1 MAATWIVLASEFGHR
16 LLGEIVPKADGFA
29 QVAAGFSFSMM
40 GFMAAVMA
48 LFSVLGQSRALKKY
62 RKSGFLRLLLI
73 VISITILELAVS
85 FVTSLRLFTNPVTAS
100 KVMCV
105 SVALAASFGMVFI
118 STLPIVGLQIRAA
131 GEHD

>member
-1 MAATWIVLASEFGHR
+1 MVATWIVLASEFGR
-16 LLGEIVPKADGFA
+16 KLLDEMVPKADGFA

-62 RKSGFLRLLLI
+62 RKSGFLSLLLV
-73 VISITILELAVS
+73 VISITILELAIS
-85 FVTSLRLFTNPVTAS
+85 FVTSLRLFTNPITAG

-105 SVALAASFGMVFI
+105 AVALAASFGMVFI

-131 GEHD
+131 GERE